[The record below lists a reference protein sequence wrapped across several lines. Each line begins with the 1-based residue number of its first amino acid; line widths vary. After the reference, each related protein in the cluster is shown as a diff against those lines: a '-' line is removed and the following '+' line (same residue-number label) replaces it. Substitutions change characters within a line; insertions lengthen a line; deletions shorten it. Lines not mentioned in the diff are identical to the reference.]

1 MTDRRFRMMGSAI
14 IASGG
19 AIGSDSSVGAL
30 IALVFCILFLM
41 DWIPPLI
48 KDYSKSS
55 SEEENGPE
63 SAETESEAA
72 AKEG

>member
-48 KDYSKSS
+48 KDYSKPS
-55 SEEENGPE
+55 SEQEKSQDPAE
-63 SAETESEAA
+63 AETAA
-72 AKEG
+72 AKQG